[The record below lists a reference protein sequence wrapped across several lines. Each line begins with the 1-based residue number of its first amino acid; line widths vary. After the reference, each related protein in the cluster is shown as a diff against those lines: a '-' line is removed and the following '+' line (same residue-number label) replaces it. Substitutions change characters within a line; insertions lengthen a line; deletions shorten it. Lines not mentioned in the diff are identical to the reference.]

1 MIGRKQILRAC
12 LFSAALAFT
21 AGTAGKAMASDPL
34 PGDSIAPPVNVNI
47 GLLYNQFNDAGALGA
62 LRGSNYAHDTHI
74 STDIAV
80 LRYIRTF
87 EIKGVEAGVQVYEPY
102 VAFLGQQKI
111 GLSNTE
117 PSPFGAGTANLS
129 HSSGFGQPNFGAFFW
144 PVNDPKTGTYVV
156 VAPWISPPIS
166 GYNNSSFLT
175 PGNNTWVYEMEIGA
189 RTTLIGTPTT
199 PNLQV
204 EAWGEVYGFGD
215 NNKSAANSPAV
226 SANNIPFPASLFF
239 KNPIAQ
245 ASSTPAT
252 FHEQPSE
259 EFRIYFPYN
268 FAPAMGAFIAPGFYQ
283 SFGGKQ
289 TYTIHANGAK
299 VDSGNRTE
307 ESQLRLIASTFVNP
321 STQIML
327 VGGYDIANHG
337 GPLNRSFE
345 IRIAKFF

>member
-1 MIGRKQILRAC
+1 MFQRNQILRTC
-12 LFSAALAFT
+12 LFAGALALSAGF
-21 AGTAGKAMASDPL
+21 AGTAKASDPL

-47 GLLYNQFNDAGALGA
+47 GLFYNQFNDAGDFGGLHGNSFINGA
-62 LRGSNYAHDTHI
+62 TVSHKNTHI
-74 STDIAV
+74 STDISV

-87 EIKGVEAGVQVYEPY
+87 EIKCVEAGVQIYEPY
-102 VAFLGQQKI
+102 IGFLGPQQL
-111 GLSNTE
+111 GLNT
-117 PSPFGAGTANLS
+117 PAGASKAHLS
-129 HSSGFGQPNFGAFFW
+129 ATSGFGQPNIGAFFW
-144 PVNDPKTGTYVV
+144 PINKPETGTYLV
-156 VAPWISPPIS
+156 VAPWFSPPIS
-166 GYNNSSFLT
+166 GFNKTSDLN
-175 PGNNTWVYEMEIGA
+175 PGADSWVYELEVGA
-189 RTTLIGTPTT
+189 RTTLIGTPKT

-204 EAWGEVYGFGD
+204 EVWGEIYGFGD
-215 NNKSAANSPAV
+215 NHNSAANQPAV
-226 SANNIPFPASLFF
+226 TANSLFGIPNF
-239 KNPIAQ
+239 PIVP

-252 FHEQPSE
+252 YHEQPSE

-321 STQIML
+321 STQVML

-337 GPLNRSFE
+337 GPLNRSIEF
-345 IRIAKFF
+345 RIAKFF

>member
-1 MIGRKQILRAC
+1 MAL
-12 LFSAALAFT
+12 SAGF
-21 AGTAGKAMASDPL
+21 AGSAKASDPL

-47 GLLYNQFNDAGALGA
+47 GMIYNQFNDAGALGA
-62 LRGSNYAHDTHI
+62 LRGSTYSHNTHI

-87 EIKGVEAGVQVYEPY
+87 EIKGVEAGVQIYEPY
-102 VAFLGQQKI
+102 ISFLGGQKL
-111 GLSNTE
+111 GLANTE

-129 HSSGFGQPNFGAFFW
+129 HSSGFGQPNIGAFFW
-144 PVNDPKTGTYVV
+144 PVNNPVTGTYVV

-166 GYNNSSFLT
+166 GFNKNSNLN
-175 PGNNTWVYEMEIGA
+175 PGNNTWVYELEVGA
-189 RTTLIGTPTT
+189 RTTLIGTPKT

-204 EAWGEVYGFGD
+204 EVWGEIYGFGD
-215 NNKSAANSPAV
+215 NHNSAANSPAV
-226 SANNIPFPASLFF
+226 SANNIPYPASLLVT
-239 KNPIAQ
+239 NPIAS

-252 FHEQPSE
+252 FHEQTSE

-321 STQIML
+321 STQVML

-337 GPLNRSFE
+337 GPLNRSIEF
-345 IRIAKFF
+345 RIAKFF

>member
-1 MIGRKQILRAC
+1 MFQRNQILRTC
-12 LFSAALAFT
+12 LFAGALALSAGF
-21 AGTAGKAMASDPL
+21 AGTAKASDPL

-47 GLLYNQFNDAGALGA
+47 GLFYNQFNDAGTFGA
-62 LRGSNYAHDTHI
+62 LRGSNYTHDTHI
-74 STDIAV
+74 STDISV

-87 EIKGVEAGVQVYEPY
+87 QIDGIEAGVQIYEPY
-102 VAFLGQQKI
+102 VGFIGPQQV
-111 GLSNTE
+111 GLETPAG
-117 PSPFGAGTANLS
+117 PSKAHLS
-129 HSSGFGQPNFGAFFW
+129 STSGFAQPNLGAFFW
-144 PVNDPKTGTYVV
+144 PVNKPETGTYVV

-166 GYNNSSFLT
+166 SFNKNSDLNAGANS
-175 PGNNTWVYEMEIGA
+175 WVYELEVGA
-189 RTTLIGTPTT
+189 RTTLIGTPKT

-204 EAWGEVYGFGD
+204 EVWGEIYGFGD
-215 NNKSAANSPAV
+215 NSSSAANNPLV
-226 SANNIPFPASLFF
+226 TANNFGGAAIQQP
-239 KNPIAQ
+239 
-245 ASSTPAT
+245 SSFAAT

-321 STQIML
+321 STQVML

-337 GPLNRSFE
+337 GPLNRSIEF
-345 IRIAKFF
+345 RIAKFF